1 MQSNIVNNT
10 IQDFNKYFKVYHT
23 ELYLHLFIV
32 FIFCLIFLILS
43 PAISIIYNWISSI
56 LYVVGTLG
64 MVSIS
69 IYLYVIISSFNEIIK
84 NYTNKVWTLLSQVGL
99 INHRLLKEYKL
110 IYHTHCA
117 KVKNDL
123 QKHQL
128 NVRCDDCDACHKRY
142 DNDVISDDKL
152 EKLKEY
158 ILEVDTHNQME
169 NENVLKNKINN
180 IYTYIKLSYY
190 LSSLKDN
197 DILEIRGN
205 NIFVNSM
212 ENLFDKRNRNLE
224 RVMNNISNEY
234 KQELINAW
242 SMIDQKKSK
251 DVIILVPY
259 KWILNEYRSLY
270 RYLHLS
276 KYFKNI
282 YDNFDKDYN
291 HVENKILNISEC
303 ILNMFKYDMVY
314 LPEEFIYYLE
324 FMMDLIM
331 IILDIFLSINII
343 SFILSNGIFV
353 SLFSM
358 ISGFTFGI
366 VFHAIIVIMMHQ
378 LKNLI
383 NVIQQKQNNTEYIEK
398 IDDKM
403 NTMMNEIK
411 VLTIYS

>member
-1 MQSNIVNNT
+1 MKSNIVNNSMKEFT
-10 IQDFNKYFKVYHT
+10 KYLRIYHT

-32 FIFCLIFLILS
+32 FIFCIIFLILS

-56 LYVVGTLG
+56 LYVIGTLG

-69 IYLYVIISSFNEIIK
+69 IYLYVIITAFDDIMK
-84 NYTNKVWTLLSQVGL
+84 TYTNKLWTILSQLGL

-110 IYHTHCA
+110 VYHLHCS
-117 KVKNDL
+117 KIKNDL

-128 NVRCDDCDACHKRY
+128 NIKCDDCDVCHKRH
-142 DNDVISDDKL
+142 DHDVISDDKL

-158 ILEVDTHNQME
+158 VLEVDTHNQME
-169 NENVLKNKINN
+169 NEDVLKRKINN

-190 LSSLKDN
+190 LSSLKES

-224 RVMNNISNEY
+224 KIMNNIPNEY
-234 KQELINAW
+234 KTELVESW

-251 DVIILVPY
+251 DIIILVPY

-291 HVENKILNISEC
+291 HVENKILNVSEC
-303 ILNMFKYDMVY
+303 ILNMFKYDMIY

-324 FMMDLIM
+324 FMMDLIT

-343 SFILSNGIFV
+343 SFILTNGIFV

-358 ISGFTFGI
+358 ISGFAFGI
-366 VFHAIIVIMMHQ
+366 IFHGVVIVMMHQ

-383 NVIQQKQNNTEYIEK
+383 NTIQQKKNNSEFISN

-411 VLTIYS
+411 VLTQ